1 MSIFDIKPPTR
12 FVGLHG
18 HTGFSVFDGL
28 GYPSDHID
36 FVLENGMD
44 AWGLTDHGNG
54 SGLAHAHKHAAKIQK
69 SGRKYRQIYG
79 CEFYFVPSLTQWKDD
94 YEQAKIDRSLAKQK
108 ALKDDDD
115 GGHVIENE
123 DETKTV
129 DVNKDEWKRRYH
141 LVITAQDREGLGNLF
156 TLIKRAYTEGFY
168 RYPRIDFNLLK
179 QHGKGLNV
187 STACLG
193 GIYSNRIMRGNA
205 LKKSDAEVQAELMQL
220 SDRFVDAVGE
230 ENFYLELQFNRL
242 KQQHLVNHHLLRHA
256 NDTGIK
262 LIATPDSHYYNPD
275 KWEARE
281 LYKKLG
287 WMGSEPSPL
296 PEFEDLKCEL
306 YPKNAQ
312 QMWDEFTR
320 HYDEYKETYEGFE
333 EDVKDSIERTH
344 DIAWEKCSDCWIDTS
359 VKLPDFDNA
368 DQTAFQQLAQKVKE
382 GLVREGLHKQEAYV
396 ERAKTEL
403 SDVKFLGFENYF
415 LVMNAVFHKAAD
427 HTLFGPARGSGG
439 GSLVNYLLGITQVD
453 PLKYDL
459 LWERFLGRHRCVDPS
474 TYVISE
480 NGKKMIKDLVVGE
493 KVLTHTGEFK
503 KVIDKEDAIHDM
515 AIKVKFAG
523 QEIICS
529 PNHRWIINRDSETVE
544 IMACELKK
552 GDKLIKNILID

>member
-28 GYPSDHID
+28 GYPKDHID

-54 SGLAHAHKHAAKIQK
+54 SGLAHAHKHAVKIQK
-69 SGRKYRQIYG
+69 SGRKYRQVYG

-129 DVNKDEWKRRYH
+129 DINKDEWKRRYH

-193 GIYSNRIMRGNA
+193 GIYSNRIMRGKA
-205 LKKSDAEVQAELMQL
+205 LKKSDAEVQAELMQF

-242 KQQHLVNHHLLRHA
+242 KQQHLVNHHLLRHSK
-256 NDTGIK
+256 DTGIK
-262 LIATPDSHYYNPD
+262 LISTPDSHYYNPD

-320 HYDEYKETYEGFE
+320 HYSEYEETYKGYEQ
-333 EDVKDSIERTH
+333 DVKDSIERTH
-344 DIAWEKCSDCWIDTS
+344 DIAWEKCTDCWIDTS
-359 VKLPDFDNA
+359 VKLPDFNKP
-368 DQTAFQQLAQKVKE
+368 DQTAFQQLAQKVKQA
-382 GLVREGLHKQEAYV
+382 LVKEDLHTKEAYV
-396 ERAKTEL
+396 DRAKMEL
-403 SDVKFLGFENYF
+403 SDIKFLGFENYF
-415 LVMNAVFHKAAD
+415 LVQNEVFHIAAD
-427 HTLFGPARGSGG
+427 HTLFGPARGCFVPETRVKMADGLFSEIE
-439 GSLVNYLLGITQVD
+439 SIKLGDEVVD
-453 PLKYDL
+453 AYGEKQIVLDKFEYDIKEEIVEL
-459 LWERFLGRHRCVDPS
+459 EFD
-474 TYVISE
+474 
-480 NGKKMIKDLVVGE
+480 NGKKIRCTKDHKFLTSNRGWVAADDINDHDD
-493 KVLTHTGEFK
+493 VLE
-503 KVIDKEDAIHDM
+503 V
-515 AIKVKFAG
+515 
-523 QEIICS
+523 
-529 PNHRWIINRDSETVE
+529 
-544 IMACELKK
+544 
-552 GDKLIKNILID
+552 